1 MLVTERIR
9 QSMKGLL
16 MSLSSLLKYN
26 LATSLL
32 STALLLGSAQT
43 TLQAEDTP
51 FSDKQKT
58 EIEALIAKTLA
69 EQPELVINAIKI
81 YQAQIA
87 EKQAAAETAQLS
99 KYQDYFADDTFAPVS
114 GNPKGDVTIVEFLDY
129 NCGYC
134 KRTVDAVKKT
144 VADDKNIRLVYM
156 DMPILGP
163 GSVTAATAALASVKQ
178 GKYDEFHYALMKF
191 KGRLAEKSIFKVA
204 EEVGLNIDDLK
215 KEMQAPAI
223 RDAIQRNISIARS
236 LNITGT
242 PAFLIN
248 DTKIPGAISEAQLAQ
263 AVSEARQK
271 SK

>member
-1 MLVTERIR
+1 
-9 QSMKGLL
+9 
-16 MSLSSLLKYN
+16 MSLPTRLKYT
-26 LATSLL
+26 LSASLL
-32 STALLLGSAQT
+32 SAALLFGSAQT
-43 TLQAEDTP
+43 SVHAADTAL
-51 FSDKQKT
+51 SDQQKT

-69 EQPELVINAIKI
+69 EQPELVINAIKA
-81 YQAQIA
+81 YQAQMA
-87 EKQAAAETAQLS
+87 EKQAAAETEQLG
-99 KYQDYFADDTFAPVS
+99 KYQSYFADDSFAPVS

-144 VADDKNIRLVYM
+144 VAEDKNIRLVYM

-178 GKYDEFHYALMKF
+178 KKYDDFHYALMKF
-191 KGRLAEKSIFKVA
+191 KGRLEEKSVFKVA
-204 EEVGLNIDDLK
+204 EEVGLNLDDLK
-215 KEMQAPAI
+215 KEMQSPAI

-248 DTKIPGAISEAQLAQ
+248 DTKIPGAISQAQLAQ
-263 AVSEARQK
+263 AVADARK
-271 SK
+271 KNK